1 MQGYPNSGPIPA
13 GYGQP
18 QTTLPIL
25 TLDNGDDG
33 SFEYSAFFYDQQNI
47 NYLTADGSGS
57 GSDSGS
63 GLPINTPSPSS
74 SSGYSGPPFQDLT
87 PPKQQQRQQL
97 PPLMARPPAYT
108 ATAGQN
114 NSGSS
119 GSSQEQAVVPKPR
132 FERRGHTKSRRG
144 CFNCKRRRI
153 KCQETKPA
161 CGHCVKQG
169 LKCEYPALPTIAHQ
183 PQHKIPLF
191 SLQDMRCF
199 QHFLL
204 NCYPHHPIGS
214 EELWLHEIPCL
225 SEKHEFLMH
234 GILGY
239 AASELMATQDP
250 SLAEA
255 ALLHRYKAIKAI
267 KKSLAQTV
275 PVELSP
281 CTDSG
286 GETPPPAA
294 PSSSEVSR
302 SGPPQL
308 PPGPP
313 PSRSH
318 PMFEEGN
325 ALIAT
330 CFALTY
336 QSVLLE
342 DGLAEYMTF
351 IRGIVIVAIQM
362 YIRGADIL
370 FAPFLGDRSEVLEP
384 HMRDL
389 PLIKAEWAA
398 RAVRSLEGLRPLV
411 DGVEGREVEQQYLE
425 MLNKIAKMLSVNS
438 WEAYRALTEHYA
450 WWMLLPHDKFRLLI
464 DPGNQL
470 AILLGAHWISLEQIM
485 TTICKAEEKAA
496 AKMPRRSNAGV
507 SVGTGWLGYLNKQV
521 DYEYR
526 QYNEWPMWV
535 EEKLRRD
542 RKFFRYL

>member
-1 MQGYPNSGPIPA
+1 
-13 GYGQP
+13 
-18 QTTLPIL
+18 
-25 TLDNGDDG
+25 
-33 SFEYSAFFYDQQNI
+33 
-47 NYLTADGSGS
+47 
-57 GSDSGS
+57 
-63 GLPINTPSPSS
+63 
-74 SSGYSGPPFQDLT
+74 
-87 PPKQQQRQQL
+87 
-97 PPLMARPPAYT
+97 
-108 ATAGQN
+108 
-114 NSGSS
+114 
-119 GSSQEQAVVPKPR
+119 
-132 FERRGHTKSRRG
+132 
-144 CFNCKRRRI
+144 
-153 KCQETKPA
+153 
-161 CGHCVKQG
+161 
-169 LKCEYPALPTIAHQ
+169 
-183 PQHKIPLF
+183 
-191 SLQDMRCF
+191 
-199 QHFLL
+199 
-204 NCYPHHPIGS
+204 
-214 EELWLHEIPCL
+214 
-225 SEKHEFLMH
+225 MH

-438 WEAYRALTEHYA
+438 WEGMFTPFYFSFVIFFKTIASLTSPVFLGSFFFPLSLRLLLVKPVLTRGFLAYRALTEHYA

-526 QYNEWPMWV
+526 KYNEWPMWV
-535 EEKLRRD
+535 EEQLRRD